1 MNEIYNRDL
10 VDKGRILNRKKS
22 WRYCLA
28 LLFGMFLSISSIA
41 QTIQLG
47 SGTAT
52 NANVPLNYNWGYNY
66 SQTIYTA
73 AEMTAAGASA
83 TGSITKI
90 RFKPTASVS
99 TALWKDWVVYIG
111 NTTQA
116 SFTSTTNWIPLAS
129 LTEVFN
135 GTIVA
140 TTVANSWMEITFTTP
155 FAWTGG
161 NIVIAVDENTATYGS
176 NPLWASYTLAPTT
189 GNKSI
194 YYRNDST
201 NPNPATPPTASGT
214 NNVVAQIQFDGTL
227 QSGCSGTPVGGTAS
241 LSSSTGNSGSTF
253 TASVSG
259 ATSAAGLVY
268 QWQKFIS
275 GAWQDIAGATT
286 ASAVITAE
294 TGSVGTA
301 TNYRRKITCT
311 NSSEIAYSSE
321 VTHTLAL
328 VYCTPASS
336 ASGTFIN
343 NFSTTLGST
352 NISNTSGYTTGGY
365 QNNYG
370 GTAVTSYATGS
381 FNYNFTITGGSL
393 GAAIWID
400 WNSNGTF
407 ETGERVFVTSSYG
420 SGPYAGTISIPG
432 STALGDYRM
441 RVMVDYNNS
450 APSDPC
456 VTSSTRTETE
466 DYKITVGAAPSCLAP
481 TALASSNI
489 AATTATL
496 SWTAST
502 SSPSNGYD
510 VYYSTTNTAPLAG
523 TTPSVNNHSASPLN
537 LTGLTSASTYY
548 WWVRS
553 DCGVETSTWAAG
565 GSFTT
570 LCEALIAPTAVQDFQ
585 TFNGAAPSPACWSE
599 ATGTLA
605 LNATLSGTTSGWTLN
620 TSGFANASAAN
631 KGFSLNLY
639 GTKNEWMISP
649 SIDLGST
656 AGIYRLKY
664 RYAVTSYDGTAT
676 VSTLGTHK
684 VDVVIST
691 DGGTTWSNA
700 NSLKTYTGAASY
712 SNTGAFETINLTAYS
727 GVVKIAF
734 VASTTSTTP
743 DIDFHVDDF
752 SVESLPNCL
761 EPTAL
766 TSSNIAATTATLNWT
781 ASSSNPSNGYD
792 IYYSTTNTAPLA
804 GTTPTVNNHTASPL
818 NATGLTSAS
827 TYYWW
832 VRSDCGGDASTWA
845 SGGNFTTT
853 QIAAT
858 LPYTQDFSGA
868 NNFSF
873 VNGAQINQW
882 VNGSVAGNP
891 GNSIYISNDAGV
903 TNAYTTEST
912 SVTQAYRDIA
922 IPVGATSA
930 SFSFDWN
937 ANGESTYDYL
947 RVWLVP
953 TSFIPVAGTQI
964 TAGTGRIQ
972 VGGNFNQQTTWQ
984 TYSNATLD
992 LSSFANTT
1000 MRLVFEWKNDS
1011 SGGTQTPAAVDNI
1024 SLLIPSCVAPTAL
1037 ASSNIATT
1045 TATLSWTDSGSN
1057 PTNGY
1062 DIYYSTTNTTPLAG
1076 TTPTVNNHTAS
1087 PLNATSLTPASTYY
1101 WWVRS
1106 DCDSETSAWAYG
1118 GSFTTLCVAFTIPY
1132 SENFDTTATG
1142 SSAVPSAPTCW
1153 SYLETAAGAGSG
1165 YTYSFGTPNTTPNHF
1180 YLTNSS
1186 DNSGSYMLV
1195 SPNTTDLS
1203 DGSNRVRFYAKA
1215 GSAGYVLALGTLS
1228 DPLDVNSFTSIQ
1240 AITLTATYAEYTVN
1254 LPAGTDSYLAFKHGL
1269 GGTYR
1274 SVYIDNV
1281 MVENMPSCLE
1291 PTSLMSSNVTTS
1303 SADLSW
1309 TSAGSDFD
1317 IKYGATGFN
1326 VATEGTL
1333 VENFTNGGTLSSLT
1347 TGTNYQYYVRQDCG
1361 NGDLS
1366 AWAGPYSFR
1375 IPNIGESCSAPI
1387 AVTALPYTTTDDTA
1401 NYSDNPAYEGS
1412 PGASGCGS
1420 TSSYLNGN
1428 DVVYA
1433 YTSTFTGA
1441 IKIDLTPTATYSGIF
1456 AYASCAD
1463 IGVNCIGGVAND
1475 GTTLRTF
1482 NLNVQ
1487 NGTTYYLVISTWP
1500 APQTTAYTLNISK
1513 VCPAGVW
1520 VGTTSNF
1527 NTASNWADNMV
1538 PEACTAVTV
1547 NVAAPMTISSDV
1559 TVASIT
1565 LGASAVVTVGSTGVL
1580 NVGTISV
1587 ATGGNLT
1594 INSDGVVLQSSTAA
1608 NTAVATVK
1616 RNSTPLFR
1624 QDYTL
1629 WSSPVT
1635 GQNLRAFSTQTLFNR
1650 FSSYNTATNA
1660 YTQEIVTVADM
1671 DAKTFTSAKGY
1682 LIRMPNDWVELPSSN
1697 PAQPYSGSFTGT
1709 LNNGTITIPLLNETV
1724 DPGTPRKLNLVGN
1737 PYPSPISIAA
1747 FFAANTNIDQ
1757 TLYFLRKKGTANLA
1771 NTASSYAVLNGLG
1784 FTSADTDINGVPPTN
1799 IQTGQGFLVVANA
1812 GTPGNPTTLTFNNTM
1827 RTNGTPTFY
1836 KGATETNE
1844 LHRLWLNLSNNS
1856 SVIGQTLIGYAT
1868 GATQGVDSNF
1878 DALYF
1883 NDSDTALTSIIN
1895 NSEYI
1900 IQGRALPFL
1909 TSDIVPLG
1917 FKTSAAGSFTIT
1929 LSNFDGLFT
1938 GSQDVFLKDNSN
1950 NTVHNLKTAAYTFT
1964 SPVGVFNQRFEV
1976 QYEGALGTN
1985 NPSLTAND
1993 ILIGVKNQQ
2002 IKINA
2007 GTVTMK
2013 KVELIDISGRIIYT
2027 LEDVNATTTTIENM
2041 VISNQML
2048 VVRITTADNAVVNQK
2063 IIF

>member
-1 MNEIYNRDL
+1 MKKIYNRDI
-10 VDKGRILNRKKS
+10 VTRDYISNRKRKDR
-22 WRYCLA
+22 WLGLLTMC
-28 LLFGMFLSISSIA
+28 LLFVIGTSGFAQVSAYTFIHSEETYESIVEDGVLVPDSEATNAIANDGAGWVVTIPFGFNFNSINYTSIYVNSNGGATFGATNSTSSSLISSSAACSGAISVMNRDLWGLFVTSGVTTSGSNIINNVGSFRGIAVGKVLNAVNGIPSNTTITAFDVNA
-41 QTIQLG
+41 QTITM
-47 SGTAT
+47 S
-52 NANVPLNYNWGYNY
+52 NN
-66 SQTIYTA
+66 
-73 AEMTAAGASA
+73 
-83 TGSITKI
+83 
-90 RFKPTASVS
+90 
-99 TALWKDWVVYIG
+99 
-111 NTTQA
+111 
-116 SFTSTTNWIPLAS
+116 
-129 LTEVFN
+129 
-135 GTIVA
+135 A
-140 TTVANSWMEITFTTP
+140 TT
-155 FAWTGG
+155 
-161 NIVIAVDENTATYGS
+161 
-176 NPLWASYTLAPTT
+176 
-189 GNKSI
+189 
-194 YYRNDST
+194 
-201 NPNPATPPTASGT
+201 
-214 NNVVAQIQFDGTL
+214 
-227 QSGCSGTPVGGTAS
+227 
-241 LSSSTGNSGSTF
+241 
-253 TASVSG
+253 
-259 ATSAAGLVY
+259 SA
-268 QWQKFIS
+268 
-275 GAWQDIAGATT
+275 
-286 ASAVITAE
+286 ASAVIRYG
-294 TGSVGTA
+294 TGKIFTKVEGNAPNRIFTIQWEGYNDYGTA
-301 TNYRRKITCT
+301 TSTSNYLSFQLKLAETSNTIKIVYGDYYNLSTTSRTNQIGLRGAT
-311 NSSEIAYSSE
+311 NSDYYNRTGTVTNPWTSTANGTSNSATVARNDVNFPASGLTFTWTAPVAEAVPNCIALPTAPANNAVNIVSNTFTWPAATGLPNGYRFYLGTDEEATDLINGEDIGAVLTYNAASITLSPGTQYYWRAVAYNDFGDAESCTIWSFTTAPVPNCATGHSPADLATAVARNPTLTWTAPTSPSASSYDIYIGTSPNPAF
-321 VTHTLAL
+321 VTNVTSASYISPLLAANTTYYWKVIPKNASGSATGCIERSFTTGPDI
-328 VYCTPASS
+328 VYCTPASTGN
-336 ASGTFIN
+336 GTYID
-343 NFSTTLGST
+343 NFSTTLGTT
-352 NISNTSGYTTGGY
+352 NISNLTSGYTTGGY
-365 QNNYG
+365 QNNFSS
-370 GTAVTSYATGS
+370 TAVTSFVGGS
-381 FNYNFTITGGSL
+381 FNYNFTIVGGTL

-407 ETGERVFVTSSYG
+407 ETGEKVFVTSGYG
-420 SGPYAGTISIPG
+420 SGPYAGTITIPG
-432 STALGDYRM
+432 GTALGDYRM

-450 APSDPC
+450 APSNPC
-456 VTSSTRTETE
+456 MTANARTETE

-489 AATTATL
+489 ATTTATL

-510 VYYSTTNTAPLAG
+510 VYYSTTNTAPLEGTVPTVNDHTASPLNATGLTSASTYYWWVRSDCGAETSAWASGGSFTTLCDLVTTFSQNWDGVAANALPICFNKVGTLGTVNTQAGSASSGTNTLYIYGGSTSSEPTFALQPVSNAGAGTHWLKFKLRANFTVGGKLQVGYLTNPTDATSFVMIQEFIANSATTYEEFKCIPGTLPGSNTTLALRAKGSPANSMLVDDLVWELMPSCLSPTALVASAVTANTATLSWTASTSSPTNGYDIYYSTTNTAPLAG

-537 LTGLTSASTYY
+537 LTGLTS
-548 WWVRS
+548 
-553 DCGVETSTWAAG
+553 
-565 GSFTT
+565 
-570 LCEALIAPTAVQDFQ
+570 
-585 TFNGAAPSPACWSE
+585 
-599 ATGTLA
+599 
-605 LNATLSGTTSGWTLN
+605 
-620 TSGFANASAAN
+620 
-631 KGFSLNLY
+631 
-639 GTKNEWMISP
+639 
-649 SIDLGST
+649 
-656 AGIYRLKY
+656 
-664 RYAVTSYDGTAT
+664 
-676 VSTLGTHK
+676 
-684 VDVVIST
+684 
-691 DGGTTWSNA
+691 
-700 NSLKTYTGAASY
+700 
-712 SNTGAFETINLTAYS
+712 
-727 GVVKIAF
+727 
-734 VASTTSTTP
+734 
-743 DIDFHVDDF
+743 
-752 SVESLPNCL
+752 
-761 EPTAL
+761 
-766 TSSNIAATTATLNWT
+766 
-781 ASSSNPSNGYD
+781 
-792 IYYSTTNTAPLA
+792 
-804 GTTPTVNNHTASPL
+804 
-818 NATGLTSAS
+818 
-827 TYYWW
+827 
-832 VRSDCGGDASTWA
+832 
-845 SGGNFTTT
+845 
-853 QIAAT
+853 
-858 LPYTQDFSGA
+858 
-868 NNFSF
+868 
-873 VNGAQINQW
+873 
-882 VNGSVAGNP
+882 
-891 GNSIYISNDAGV
+891 
-903 TNAYTTEST
+903 
-912 SVTQAYRDIA
+912 
-922 IPVGATSA
+922 
-930 SFSFDWN
+930 
-937 ANGESTYDYL
+937 
-947 RVWLVP
+947 
-953 TSFIPVAGTQI
+953 
-964 TAGTGRIQ
+964 
-972 VGGNFNQQTTWQ
+972 
-984 TYSNATLD
+984 
-992 LSSFANTT
+992 
-1000 MRLVFEWKNDS
+1000 
-1011 SGGTQTPAAVDNI
+1011 
-1024 SLLIPSCVAPTAL
+1024 
-1037 ASSNIATT
+1037 
-1045 TATLSWTDSGSN
+1045 
-1057 PTNGY
+1057 
-1062 DIYYSTTNTTPLAG
+1062 
-1076 TTPTVNNHTAS
+1076 
-1087 PLNATSLTPASTYY
+1087 ASTYY

-1142 SSAVPSAPTCW
+1142 SSADPSAPTCW

-1487 NGTTYYLVISTWP
+1487 NGSTYYLVISTW
-1500 APQTTAYTLNISK
+1500 ATPQTTAYTLNISK

-1565 LGASAVVTVGSTGVL
+1565 LGATAVVTVGSTGVL

-1697 PAQPYSGSFTGT
+1697 PAQSYSGSFTGT

-1985 NPSLTAND
+1985 NPSSTAND

-2007 GTVTMK
+2007 GSVTMK
-2013 KVELIDISGRIIYT
+2013 KIELIDVSGRIIYT
-2027 LEDVNATTTTIENM
+2027 TDDVNATTATIENM

-2048 VVRITTADNAVVNQK
+2048 VVRITTTDNAVVNQK

>member
-1 MNEIYNRDL
+1 M
-10 VDKGRILNRKKS
+10 
-22 WRYCLA
+22 
-28 LLFGMFLSISSIA
+28 
-41 QTIQLG
+41 
-47 SGTAT
+47 
-52 NANVPLNYNWGYNY
+52 
-66 SQTIYTA
+66 
-73 AEMTAAGASA
+73 
-83 TGSITKI
+83 
-90 RFKPTASVS
+90 
-99 TALWKDWVVYIG
+99 
-111 NTTQA
+111 
-116 SFTSTTNWIPLAS
+116 
-129 LTEVFN
+129 
-135 GTIVA
+135 
-140 TTVANSWMEITFTTP
+140 
-155 FAWTGG
+155 
-161 NIVIAVDENTATYGS
+161 
-176 NPLWASYTLAPTT
+176 
-189 GNKSI
+189 
-194 YYRNDST
+194 
-201 NPNPATPPTASGT
+201 
-214 NNVVAQIQFDGTL
+214 
-227 QSGCSGTPVGGTAS
+227 
-241 LSSSTGNSGSTF
+241 
-253 TASVSG
+253 
-259 ATSAAGLVY
+259 
-268 QWQKFIS
+268 
-275 GAWQDIAGATT
+275 
-286 ASAVITAE
+286 
-294 TGSVGTA
+294 
-301 TNYRRKITCT
+301 
-311 NSSEIAYSSE
+311 
-321 VTHTLAL
+321 
-328 VYCTPASS
+328 
-336 ASGTFIN
+336 
-343 NFSTTLGST
+343 
-352 NISNTSGYTTGGY
+352 
-365 QNNYG
+365 
-370 GTAVTSYATGS
+370 
-381 FNYNFTITGGSL
+381 
-393 GAAIWID
+393 
-400 WNSNGTF
+400 
-407 ETGERVFVTSSYG
+407 
-420 SGPYAGTISIPG
+420 
-432 STALGDYRM
+432 
-441 RVMVDYNNS
+441 
-450 APSDPC
+450 
-456 VTSSTRTETE
+456 
-466 DYKITVGAAPSCLAP
+466 
-481 TALASSNI
+481 
-489 AATTATL
+489 
-496 SWTAST
+496 
-502 SSPSNGYD
+502 
-510 VYYSTTNTAPLAG
+510 
-523 TTPSVNNHSASPLN
+523 
-537 LTGLTSASTYY
+537 
-548 WWVRS
+548 
-553 DCGVETSTWAAG
+553 
-565 GSFTT
+565 
-570 LCEALIAPTAVQDFQ
+570 
-585 TFNGAAPSPACWSE
+585 
-599 ATGTLA
+599 
-605 LNATLSGTTSGWTLN
+605 
-620 TSGFANASAAN
+620 
-631 KGFSLNLY
+631 
-639 GTKNEWMISP
+639 
-649 SIDLGST
+649 
-656 AGIYRLKY
+656 
-664 RYAVTSYDGTAT
+664 
-676 VSTLGTHK
+676 
-684 VDVVIST
+684 
-691 DGGTTWSNA
+691 
-700 NSLKTYTGAASY
+700 
-712 SNTGAFETINLTAYS
+712 
-727 GVVKIAF
+727 
-734 VASTTSTTP
+734 
-743 DIDFHVDDF
+743 
-752 SVESLPNCL
+752 
-761 EPTAL
+761 
-766 TSSNIAATTATLNWT
+766 
-781 ASSSNPSNGYD
+781 
-792 IYYSTTNTAPLA
+792 
-804 GTTPTVNNHTASPL
+804 
-818 NATGLTSAS
+818 
-827 TYYWW
+827 
-832 VRSDCGGDASTWA
+832 
-845 SGGNFTTT
+845 
-853 QIAAT
+853 
-858 LPYTQDFSGA
+858 
-868 NNFSF
+868 
-873 VNGAQINQW
+873 
-882 VNGSVAGNP
+882 
-891 GNSIYISNDAGV
+891 
-903 TNAYTTEST
+903 
-912 SVTQAYRDIA
+912 
-922 IPVGATSA
+922 
-930 SFSFDWN
+930 
-937 ANGESTYDYL
+937 
-947 RVWLVP
+947 
-953 TSFIPVAGTQI
+953 
-964 TAGTGRIQ
+964 
-972 VGGNFNQQTTWQ
+972 
-984 TYSNATLD
+984 
-992 LSSFANTT
+992 
-1000 MRLVFEWKNDS
+1000 
-1011 SGGTQTPAAVDNI
+1011 
-1024 SLLIPSCVAPTAL
+1024 
-1037 ASSNIATT
+1037 
-1045 TATLSWTDSGSN
+1045 
-1057 PTNGY
+1057 
-1062 DIYYSTTNTTPLAG
+1062 
-1076 TTPTVNNHTAS
+1076 
-1087 PLNATSLTPASTYY
+1087 NATSLTPASTYY

-1142 SSAVPSAPTCW
+1142 SSTVPSAPTCW

-1165 YTYSFGTPNTTPNHF
+1165 YTYSFSTPNTTPNHF

-1347 TGTNYQYYVRQDCG
+1347 TGTNYQYYVRRDCG

-1441 IKIDLTPTATYSGIF
+1441 IKIDLTPTDTYSGIF

-1463 IGVNCIGGVAND
+1463 IGVNCIGGVANA
-1475 GTTLRTF
+1475 GTTVRTF

-1487 NGTTYYLVISTWP
+1487 NGSTYYLVISTW
-1500 APQTTAYTLNISK
+1500 ATPQTTAYTLNISK

>member
-10 VDKGRILNRKKS
+10 VDKDRILNKKKS

-28 LLFGMFLSISSIA
+28 LLFGMFLSVASFGQVSGYTFTQTSGTFTAVSGGTSLIVGGVDSGASPVTDIGFPFTFDGVSYTQFSASSNGWLRLGGTAASAYTSTPLSASGAGPAIA
-41 QTIQLG
+41 FMARDGKTNGAVVYTLTGTAPNRVLTVEYPNHYIQYNSLTNTLNAQIKLFEGTNVVQIVYGASAKATSYTGQVGLVGTANTNFATRTTTTNWSATTAGSANNSTMTWSSTVGPSDGLTFTWTPPVASTVPNCVALPTTPANNATNVLSKTFTWPAATGLPNGYKFYLG
-47 SGTAT
+47 SDIGAT
-52 NANVPLNYNWGYNY
+52 NLINGTDIGAVL
-66 SQTIYTA
+66 TYTA
-73 AEMTAAGASA
+73 AVSLSPSTQYYWRAVPYNAFGDAASCV
-83 TGSITKI
+83 T
-90 RFKPTASVS
+90 
-99 TALWKDWVVYIG
+99 W
-111 NTTQA
+111 
-116 SFTSTTNWIPLAS
+116 SFTSAPVPNCATGHLPAD
-129 LTEVFN
+129 
-135 GTIVA
+135 VA
-140 TTVANSWMEITFTTP
+140 TNVARNATLSW
-155 FAWTGG
+155 
-161 NIVIAVDENTATYGS
+161 TAPS
-176 NPLWASYTLAPTT
+176 SPAASSYD
-189 GNKSI
+189 I
-194 YYRNDST
+194 YLGTST
-201 NPNPATPPTASGT
+201 NPALVTNVTTVTYSPSLLLANTTYYWKVVSKNASGDA
-214 NNVVAQIQFDGTL
+214 V
-227 QSGCSGTPVGGTAS
+227 GCIERSFT
-241 LSSSTGNSGSTF
+241 TG
-253 TASVSG
+253 
-259 ATSAAGLVY
+259 
-268 QWQKFIS
+268 
-275 GAWQDIAGATT
+275 
-286 ASAVITAE
+286 AE
-294 TGSVGTA
+294 
-301 TNYRRKITCT
+301 I
-311 NSSEIAYSSE
+311 
-321 VTHTLAL
+321 
-328 VYCTPASS
+328 VYCTPASTVN
-336 ASGTFIN
+336 GTYID
-343 NFSTTLGST
+343 NFSTTLGTT
-352 NISNTSGYTTGGY
+352 NISNLTSGYTTGGY
-365 QNNYG
+365 QNNFSS
-370 GTAVTSYATGS
+370 TAVTSFAGSS
-381 FNYNFTITGGSL
+381 FNYDFTIVGGTL

-400 WNSNGTF
+400 WNNNGTF
-407 ETGERVFVTSSYG
+407 ETGERVFVTGSYG
-420 SGPYAGTISIPG
+420 SGPYAGSIAIPG
-432 STALGDYRM
+432 GTVLGDYRM
-441 RVMVDYNNS
+441 RVMVDWNNS
-450 APSDPC
+450 APSNPC
-456 VTSSTRTETE
+456 MTANTRTETE

-481 TALASSNI
+481 TALASSNL
-489 AATTATL
+489 ATTTATL
-496 SWTAST
+496 SWTASGSNPT
-502 SSPSNGYD
+502 NGYD
-510 VYYSTTNTAPLAG
+510 IYYSTINTAPLAG
-523 TTPSVNNHSASPLN
+523 TNPTVDNHTASPLN
-537 LTGLTSASTYY
+537 VNGLTASSTYY

-553 DCGVETSTWAAG
+553 DCGAETSVWASG

-570 LCEALIAPTAVQDFQ
+570 LCEALIAPTAVENFE
-585 TFNGAAPSPACWSE
+585 TFNGVAPSPVCWSE

-605 LNATLSGTTSGWTLN
+605 SNSTLTGNISAWTLKG
-620 TSGFANASAAN
+620 SGFANASAAN
-631 KGFSLNLY
+631 KGFSINLY

-649 SIDLGST
+649 AIDLGST

-781 ASSSNPSNGYD
+781 ASTSSPTNGYD
-792 IYYSTTNTAPLA
+792 IYYNTTNTAPSVEA
-804 GTTPTVNNHTASPL
+804 MPSVNNHTASPL
-818 NATGLTSAS
+818 NATG
-827 TYYWW
+827 
-832 VRSDCGGDASTWA
+832 
-845 SGGNFTTT
+845 
-853 QIAAT
+853 
-858 LPYTQDFSGA
+858 
-868 NNFSF
+868 
-873 VNGAQINQW
+873 
-882 VNGSVAGNP
+882 
-891 GNSIYISNDAGV
+891 
-903 TNAYTTEST
+903 
-912 SVTQAYRDIA
+912 
-922 IPVGATSA
+922 
-930 SFSFDWN
+930 
-937 ANGESTYDYL
+937 
-947 RVWLVP
+947 
-953 TSFIPVAGTQI
+953 
-964 TAGTGRIQ
+964 
-972 VGGNFNQQTTWQ
+972 
-984 TYSNATLD
+984 
-992 LSSFANTT
+992 
-1000 MRLVFEWKNDS
+1000 
-1011 SGGTQTPAAVDNI
+1011 
-1024 SLLIPSCVAPTAL
+1024 
-1037 ASSNIATT
+1037 
-1045 TATLSWTDSGSN
+1045 
-1057 PTNGY
+1057 
-1062 DIYYSTTNTTPLAG
+1062 
-1076 TTPTVNNHTAS
+1076 
-1087 PLNATSLTPASTYY
+1087 LTPASTYY

-1106 DCDSETSAWAYG
+1106 DCDSETSAWASG
-1118 GSFTTLCVAFTIPY
+1118 GSFTTLCEAFTIPY

-1142 SSAVPSAPTCW
+1142 SSTVPSAPTCW

-1165 YTYSFGTPNTTPNHF
+1165 YTYSFSTPNTTPNHF

-1441 IKIDLTPTATYSGIF
+1441 IKIDLTPTDTYSGIF

-1463 IGVNCIGGVAND
+1463 IGVNCIGGVANA
-1475 GTTLRTF
+1475 GTTVRTF

-1487 NGTTYYLVISTWP
+1487 NGSTYYLVISTW
-1500 APQTTAYTLNISK
+1500 ATPQTTAYTLNISK

-1565 LGASAVVTVGSTGVL
+1565 LGATAVVTVGSTGVL

-1697 PAQPYSGSFTGT
+1697 PAQSYSGSFTGT

-2007 GTVTMK
+2007 GSVTMK
-2013 KVELIDISGRIIYT
+2013 KIELIDVSGRIIYT
-2027 LEDVNATTTTIENM
+2027 TDDVNATTATIENM

-2048 VVRITTADNAVVNQK
+2048 VVRITTTDNAVVNQK

>member
-10 VDKGRILNRKKS
+10 VDKDRILNKKKS

-28 LLFGMFLSISSIA
+28 LLFGMFLSVASFGQVSGYTFT
-41 QTIQLG
+41 QT
-47 SGTAT
+47 SGTFTAVSGGTSLIAGGVDSGASPVTDIGFPFTFDGVSYTQFSASSNGWLRLGGTAASAYTSTPLSASGAGPAIAFMARDGKTNGAVVYTLTGTAPNRVLTVEYPNHYLQYNSLTNTLNAQIKLYETSNVVQIVYGYSAKAT
-52 NANVPLNYNWGYNY
+52 SYTGQVGLVGTANTNFATRTTTTNWSATTAGAANNSTMTWSSTVGPSDGLTYTWTQPTCFIPTLTATTAISETTATINWSAPSTAPSNGYNY
-66 SQTIYTA
+66 EVRTSGA
-73 AEMTAAGASA
+73 AGSGATGLVSSGAVAAGIVTKDITGLISATSYSVYVQSNCGSGDTSNWTAAGTFATTCTASSIPYTMPIEA
-83 TGSITKI
+83 VTVPALPLCTSVQNVNADAKTWVSYASITGITGKVMGYSYSGTVAANDWLFTNSLTLNAGTTYQVK
-90 RFKPTASVS
+90 FKYKDTGYVEKLKVGIGTSAVNSAMTTTLFDVSTGTSSAVVTQVINFTVPSSGTYTIGFQCYSAANQNVLYLGEISVVLAPSCIEPTA
-99 TALWKDWVVYIG
+99 
-111 NTTQA
+111 
-116 SFTSTTNWIPLAS
+116 
-129 LTEVFN
+129 
-135 GTIVA
+135 
-140 TTVANSWMEITFTTP
+140 
-155 FAWTGG
+155 
-161 NIVIAVDENTATYGS
+161 
-176 NPLWASYTLAPTT
+176 
-189 GNKSI
+189 
-194 YYRNDST
+194 
-201 NPNPATPPTASGT
+201 
-214 NNVVAQIQFDGTL
+214 
-227 QSGCSGTPVGGTAS
+227 
-241 LSSSTGNSGSTF
+241 
-253 TASVSG
+253 
-259 ATSAAGLVY
+259 LV
-268 QWQKFIS
+268 
-275 GAWQDIAGATT
+275 
-286 ASAVITAE
+286 ASAVTAN
-294 TGSVGTA
+294 TA
-301 TNYRRKITCT
+301 
-311 NSSEIAYSSE
+311 A
-321 VTHTLAL
+321 
-328 VYCTPASS
+328 
-336 ASGTFIN
+336 
-343 NFSTTLGST
+343 
-352 NISNTSGYTTGGY
+352 
-365 QNNYG
+365 
-370 GTAVTSYATGS
+370 
-381 FNYNFTITGGSL
+381 
-393 GAAIWID
+393 
-400 WNSNGTF
+400 
-407 ETGERVFVTSSYG
+407 
-420 SGPYAGTISIPG
+420 
-432 STALGDYRM
+432 
-441 RVMVDYNNS
+441 
-450 APSDPC
+450 
-456 VTSSTRTETE
+456 
-466 DYKITVGAAPSCLAP
+466 
-481 TALASSNI
+481 
-489 AATTATL
+489 L

-502 SSPSNGYD
+502 SS
-510 VYYSTTNTAPLAG
+510 
-523 TTPSVNNHSASPLN
+523 
-537 LTGLTSASTYY
+537 
-548 WWVRS
+548 
-553 DCGVETSTWAAG
+553 
-565 GSFTT
+565 
-570 LCEALIAPTAVQDFQ
+570 
-585 TFNGAAPSPACWSE
+585 
-599 ATGTLA
+599 
-605 LNATLSGTTSGWTLN
+605 
-620 TSGFANASAAN
+620 
-631 KGFSLNLY
+631 
-639 GTKNEWMISP
+639 
-649 SIDLGST
+649 
-656 AGIYRLKY
+656 
-664 RYAVTSYDGTAT
+664 
-676 VSTLGTHK
+676 
-684 VDVVIST
+684 
-691 DGGTTWSNA
+691 
-700 NSLKTYTGAASY
+700 
-712 SNTGAFETINLTAYS
+712 
-727 GVVKIAF
+727 
-734 VASTTSTTP
+734 
-743 DIDFHVDDF
+743 
-752 SVESLPNCL
+752 
-761 EPTAL
+761 
-766 TSSNIAATTATLNWT
+766 
-781 ASSSNPSNGYD
+781 PSNGYD

-832 VRSDCGGDASTWA
+832 VRSDCGAETSTWA
-845 SGGNFTTT
+845 SGGSFTTT

-922 IPVGATSA
+922 IPSGTTSA

-953 TSFIPVAGTQI
+953 TSFVPVAGTQI

-992 LSSFANTT
+992 LSSFANAT
-1000 MRLVFEWKNDS
+1000 MRLVFEWRNDS

-1024 SLLIPSCVAPTAL
+1024 SLVIPSCVSPTAL
-1037 ASSNIATT
+1037 VSSAITSN
-1045 TATLSWTDSGSN
+1045 TATLSWTASGSN

-1062 DIYYSTTNTTPLAG
+1062 DIYYSTTNTAPLAG
-1076 TTPTVNNHTAS
+1076 TTPTVDNHTAS
-1087 PLNATSLTPASTYY
+1087 PFNAAGLTPASTYY

-1106 DCDSETSAWAYG
+1106 DCGVETSSWASGGIFTTLCDLVTTFSQNWDGVTATALPICFNKVGTLGTVNTQASNASSGTNTLYMYASSTSAEPTLALQPVSNAGAGTHWLKFKLRANNTVGGKLQVGYLTNIADATSFVMLQEFTASSLTYTEFTCSPGTVPGTNNTLALRAKGAPANSMLIDDLVWEAIPSCLSPTALVASAVTVNTATLSWTASTSSPTNGYDIYYSTTNTAPLAGTTPTVDNHTASPLNATGLTSASTYYWWVRSDCGAETSAWASG
-1118 GSFTTLCVAFTIPY
+1118 GSFTTLCNATNVPY
-1132 SENFDTTATG
+1132 AENFESAIVPALPNCTASQNVGTG
-1142 SSAVPSAPTCW
+1142 NNWVTINNP
-1153 SYLETAAGAGSG
+1153 GSG
-1165 YTYSFGTPNTTPNHF
+1165 FTSNTLK
-1180 YLTNSS
+1180 YGYNSS
-1186 DNSGSYMLV
+1186 DANAWFYTAGINLVAGKSYLV
-1195 SPNTTDLS
+1195 SYDY
-1203 DGSNRVRFYAKA
+1203 GNR
-1215 GSAGYVLALGTLS
+1215 S
-1228 DPLDVNSFTSIQ
+1228 
-1240 AITLTATYAEYTVN
+1240 TYAEKMKVAVGTSAVN
-1254 LPAGTDSYLAFKHGL
+1254 TAMTTELANYPNIVGAAL
-1269 GGTYR
+1269 Q
-1274 SVYIDNV
+1274 SA
-1281 MVENMPSCLE
+1281 
-1291 PTSLMSSNVTTS
+1291 NVTFTPS
-1303 SADLSW
+1303 VS
-1309 TSAGSDFD
+1309 GVYYF
-1317 IKYGATGFN
+1317 GFN
-1326 VATEGTL
+1326 A
-1333 VENFTNGGTLSSLT
+1333 
-1347 TGTNYQYYVRQDCG
+1347 
-1361 NGDLS
+1361 
-1366 AWAGPYSFR
+1366 YS
-1375 IPNIGESCSAPI
+1375 
-1387 AVTALPYTTTDDTA
+1387 
-1401 NYSDNPAYEGS
+1401 
-1412 PGASGCGS
+1412 
-1420 TSSYLNGN
+1420 
-1428 DVVYA
+1428 
-1433 YTSTFTGA
+1433 
-1441 IKIDLTPTATYSGIF
+1441 
-1456 AYASCAD
+1456 
-1463 IGVNCIGGVAND
+1463 IGGQWD
-1475 GTTLRTF
+1475 L
-1482 NLNVQ
+1482 
-1487 NGTTYYLVISTWP
+1487 YLD
-1500 APQTTAYTLNISK
+1500 NIK
-1513 VCPAGVW
+1513 VEAACPTGVW
-1520 VGTTSNF
+1520 VGTTSDW

-1538 PEACTAVTV
+1538 PQACTNVTV
-1547 NVAAPMTISSDV
+1547 NVAAPMIISSDV
-1559 TVASIT
+1559 TVAKIT

-1844 LHRLWLNLSNNS
+1844 LHRLWLNLSNDSN
-1856 SVIGQTLIGYAT
+1856 VLGQTLIGYAT